1 MGMSVTL
8 SGLASRATRAAIAG
22 HSGIRKFQS
31 SANADIDRTDG
42 SFWDSA
48 LRFGKFLVSGLI
60 TQISNFLSFSASA
73 IWSYIWN
80 TTTFLLN
87 FNINATDAELDA
99 QIKQGEIAIASA
111 TGSLKGTA
119 VGWAVCGIVP
129 TATLAVFNEA
139 LAVHTLARVGE
150 EAAEEL
156 VASIGNLISLQFQQM
171 QRNFITQTFKN
182 HRALFR
188 SAATGFAQLMAN
200 AGLIDQA
207 SVDKANKERNKPW
220 SIAGTIE
227 STAENIKDPV
237 FKAEYEEFWDE
248 FSDACME
255 AGYVVAGGIDSY
267 FAQQGLTRIT
277 EQGDETIIE
286 LFPARRDGDED

>member
-1 MGMSVTL
+1 MATTITL
-8 SGLASRATRAAIAG
+8 RGLASRVTREAIAG
-22 HSGIRKFQS
+22 YSGIKKFQA
-31 SANADIDRTDG
+31 SANADISRTDG

-48 LRFGKFLVSGLI
+48 LRFGKFLIAGILNQVMYFF
-60 TQISNFLSFSASA
+60 QFSASA

-80 TTTFLLN
+80 TSTFLLN
-87 FNINATDAELDA
+87 FNINATDEELDS
-99 QIKQGEIAIASA
+99 QVKQGEIAIASA
-111 TGSLKGTA
+111 TGSLKGAA
-119 VGWAVCGIVP
+119 VGWAVCGVVP
-129 TATLAVFNEA
+129 TATIAVFNEA

-156 VASIGNLISLQFQQM
+156 AASVGNLISLQFQQM

-182 HRALFR
+182 HRAFFR
-188 SAATGFAQLMAN
+188 GAAIGFAQLMVK
-200 AGLIDQA
+200 AGMIDQE

-227 STAENIKDPV
+227 STADNIKDPV

-248 FSDACME
+248 FKDSCME

-267 FAQQGLTRIT
+267 FAQRELTRFT
-277 EQGDETIIE
+277 EEGDETIVEI
-286 LFPARRDGDED
+286 LPSRRSGEE